1 MGDGSLPPAPAPA
14 FLNLTFFEKKVSQ
27 KTLVGCAANSGAG
40 SGFLQAAPRTVGRV
54 PVLLQ
59 AAPQAARYL
68 PRIDGRRFAAVNTGS
83 KAFGRQKKISSM
95 PVGHGADLNF

>member
-1 MGDGSLPPAPAPA
+1 M
-14 FLNLTFFEKKVSQ
+14 
-27 KTLVGCAANSGAG
+27 
-40 SGFLQAAPRTVGRV
+40 GRV